1 MGRGYIVRIPDNVD
15 LIEYLKLIGEQESQG
30 IKWGNCFKDA
40 LLNRMENGT
49 NKTGDLL
56 PWPKTHDHVQLR
68 PGELSIWAGTN
79 GHKKSMLLGM
89 IMLWVSRKSPVCIAS
104 FEMQP
109 ESTLMRM
116 CFQAAGCIPSQAY
129 GAKFA
134 DWCENHIC
142 IYDELDT
149 VQAERVLGMVYYAS
163 KELGCKHIVIDSLTK
178 CGLGTDDYN
187 AQKGFVDRLAWAAKT
202 LKVHIHLVCHM
213 RKGQDE
219 YAMPGKF
226 DVRGASEITDLADNV
241 FVVWKNKKYEELWK
255 MQLAGV
261 ALDAKALEFLEKQA
275 PQMLCVE
282 KQRHGEWEGKF
293 RLGFCDKSLQF
304 TSNQDQRPIPFAPV
318 R

>member
-1 MGRGYIVRIPDNVD
+1 MNIPEDVD
-15 LIEYLKLIGEQESQG
+15 LIEYLALIGEQESQG
-30 IKWGNCFKDA
+30 IRWANEFKGA
-40 LLNRMENGT
+40 LLNRMQNGV
-49 NKTGDLL
+49 NKEGDLL
-56 PWPKTHDHVQLR
+56 PWTKTHDHVQLR

-79 GHKKSMLLGM
+79 GHRKSMMLGM
-89 IMLWVSRKSPVCIAS
+89 VMLWVSSRSPVCIAS

-109 ESTLMRM
+109 EATLMRM
-116 CFQAAGCIPSQAY
+116 CYQAAGCIPSMPYAE
-129 GAKFA
+129 KFA

-149 VQAERVLGMVYYAS
+149 VEAERVLGMVYYAA
-163 KELGCKHIVIDSLTK
+163 KELSCKHIVIDSLTK

-202 LKVHIHLVCHM
+202 LNVHVHLVCHM

-219 YAMPGKF
+219 YSMPGKF

-241 FVVWKNKKYEELWK
+241 FVVWKNKRFEDLWK
-255 MQLAGV
+255 KQAAGV
-261 ALDAKALEFLEKQA
+261 ILEQKELDYLDKSS

-293 RLGFCDKSLQF
+293 RLGFCESSLQF
-304 TSNQDQRPIPFAPV
+304 TPDQDKKPLPFGPV